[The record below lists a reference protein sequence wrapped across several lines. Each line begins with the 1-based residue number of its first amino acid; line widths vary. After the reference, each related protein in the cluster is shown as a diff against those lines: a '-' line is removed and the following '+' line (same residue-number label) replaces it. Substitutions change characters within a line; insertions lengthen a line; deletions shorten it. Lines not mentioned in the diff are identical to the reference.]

1 MNTDTLEELCSTLE
15 RQAAIFEI
23 CGETIDVDLHLKAS
37 AGLREALAEI
47 QRLRSDAAVLPEVLA
62 EPLVREMMADRAQWR
77 GSASDLLQVGTTGL
91 ANQRLRGRWPAGC
104 AGHGPSCAHLGLKL
118 LRPRGALGN
127 ADHRDNGHG

>member
-1 MNTDTLEELCSTLE
+1 MPSSLDERVRDRGMNTDTLEELCSTLE

-23 CGETIDVDLHLKAS
+23 CGETIDVDLQLKAS

-77 GSASDLLQVGTTGL
+77 GSASDLLQVGTNRSG
-91 ANQRLRGRWPAGC
+91 
-104 AGHGPSCAHLGLKL
+104 
-118 LRPRGALGN
+118 
-127 ADHRDNGHG
+127 